1 MMVIP
6 LNKLKEGVY
15 EFRAASSAAG
25 LGIDE
30 DVFTADISTVI
41 TVDKRGLNYYIII
54 RSETAATF
62 CCDRC
67 LEKFDMEIKN
77 KSRILYTK
85 DESLVDSISKEKEDV
100 RFIKPADIE
109 IDFSNDIK
117 QFLMLEVP
125 YKKLCD
131 EECRGLCTKCG
142 QNLNL
147 GKCDCGDDYIDPRWE
162 KLKDLK

>member
-1 MMVIP
+1 MVIP
-6 LNKLKEGVY
+6 LNKLKDGVH
-15 EFRAASSAAG
+15 EFRATSCAAG

-30 DVFTADISTVI
+30 DVFAADISTVI

-54 RSETAATF
+54 MSETAATF

-85 DESLVDSISKEKEDV
+85 DESLVDSISKEKEGV
-100 RFIKPADIE
+100 RFIKPDDIE
-109 IDFSNDIK
+109 IDFSDNIK

-131 EECRGLCTKCG
+131 EECRGLCAKCG